1 MYLSLHKHVYNQY
14 TMHFTVIIRI
24 CLRYSHPNLDQK
36 TKQNKNKQ
44 KTKTNKT
51 KKKNNKKKYKY
62 TKNYKNIKNNK
73 KKATKKIFQC
83 LGEIKPKS
91 LINACLGT
99 NNTAV
104 SSRYITSLSFRQ
116 V

>member
-1 MYLSLHKHVYNQY
+1 LSKIFPRQPRPKKN
-14 TMHFTVIIRI
+14 
-24 CLRYSHPNLDQK
+24 K
-36 TKQNKNKQ
+36 TKTNKKQ
-44 KTKTNKT
+44 KTNKT
-51 KKKNNKKKYKY
+51 KKKTIKKN
-62 TKNYKNIKNNK
+62 TNIQKNYKNIKNNK
-73 KKATKKIFQC
+73 KKATKKICQF

-104 SSRYITSLSFRQ
+104 SSRYITSLSFRP